1 MSIRTERHGNEMKM
15 EVEGLRK
22 QIENL
27 ITLLYELI
35 TRIANRM
42 SIWYKNSIYSTGTN
56 YLHR

>member
-1 MSIRTERHGNEMKM
+1 MSIRAERHGNEMKM

-42 SIWYKNSIYSTGTN
+42 SIWYRNGIYSTGTN